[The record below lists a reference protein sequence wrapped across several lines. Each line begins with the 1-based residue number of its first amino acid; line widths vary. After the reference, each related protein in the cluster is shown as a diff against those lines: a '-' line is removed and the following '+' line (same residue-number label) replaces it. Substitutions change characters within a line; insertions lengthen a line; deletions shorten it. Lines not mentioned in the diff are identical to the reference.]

1 MEKEELISR
10 IKKWLELEQSISSLS
25 NQLRELRKQ
34 KRMMNLDLVEIMK
47 TNEIDCI
54 DCNSGQQIKYTRN
67 SVKKTIN
74 KTYLQDILTKYCS
87 ENNMEESD
95 KICNYIL
102 DNRVTEIKE
111 NIKLK
116 KKK

>member
-1 MEKEELISR
+1 
-10 IKKWLELEQSISSLS
+10 
-25 NQLRELRKQ
+25 
-34 KRMMNLDLVEIMK
+34 MNLDLVDIMK
-47 TNEIDCI
+47 TNDIDCI

-74 KTYLQDILTKYCS
+74 KTYLHEILTKYCS

-102 DNRVTEIKE
+102 ENRVTEIKE